1 MTKLKD
7 QSTKLTAAIKE
18 LENELKKY
26 NKNDI
31 KADINLKSKMNN
43 LLENLMENADIQK
56 NYPRYEKLKKLFYI
70 IPSLSVTAL
79 TVLIILLSLL
89 LGNLTFT
96 VFAPLLI
103 LAADFITYNGL
114 TKICDK
120 KINDNEAYK
129 EYFDIYGN
137 KQYSAKRTLKDVRIN
152 EKEIEKDK
160 ELLEEISTK
169 ETKLSRLNNLLDKLN
184 GIKDE
189 YVEKTLG
196 DEYSTEITNVSE
208 AFQELETPPVQKPRQ
223 IIKK

>member
-79 TVLIILLSLL
+79 TVLIISMIFL
-89 LGNLTFT
+89 N
-96 VFAPLLI
+96 
-103 LAADFITYNGL
+103 N
-114 TKICDK
+114 
-120 KINDNEAYK
+120 
-129 EYFDIYGN
+129 
-137 KQYSAKRTLKDVRIN
+137 
-152 EKEIEKDK
+152 
-160 ELLEEISTK
+160 IS
-169 ETKLSRLNNLLDKLN
+169 SRLYN
-184 GIKDE
+184 I
-189 YVEKTLG
+189 
-196 DEYSTEITNVSE
+196 
-208 AFQELETPPVQKPRQ
+208 
-223 IIKK
+223 